1 MAPGIARV
9 TRPKSKKGATDFSVA
24 PRLVPSPRHFAKIKL
39 LQRWPCGAG
48 ASCPDCLRGGV
59 PVRVV
64 VDHTIFIRAKA
75 AYAAL
80 VERSWRRTG
89 GVTRVWHAGGGAA

>member
-24 PRLVPSPRHFAKIKL
+24 PRVVPSPRYFAKFKL

-48 ASCPDCLRGGV
+48 ASCPRCFRRGV
-59 PVRVV
+59 PIRVV
-64 VDHTIFIRAKA
+64 VDDTVFVRAKA
-75 AYAAL
+75 AHATL
-80 VERSWRRTG
+80 VERTCCAAD
-89 GVTRVWHAGGGAA
+89 GVIRVRHASRGAA